1 MVNRYPAM
9 MFSLVES
16 PTLEKFQGTDVLEP
30 KIYLTRALSNRELS
44 GRVAQR
50 RQIRWQA
57 LVLFNMK

>member
-30 KIYLTRALSNRELS
+30 KIYLTRRSQIESFPAELPK
-44 GRVAQR
+44 GGKLDGKR
-50 RQIRWQA
+50 
-57 LVLFNMK
+57 